1 MVDAVDEVKERK
13 ERGKESGMPVNIP
26 PRAKRRCG
34 QLEVE
39 MEASAVLGEDSLAV
53 ANNEL
58 AENLHSPIL
67 SLFVI
72 RH

>member
-1 MVDAVDEVKERK
+1 
-13 ERGKESGMPVNIP
+13 MPVNIP

-53 ANNEL
+53 ANKDRHLVGKVKEINQDNVFDL
-58 AENLHSPIL
+58 VFGF
-67 SLFVI
+67 LFVI
-72 RH
+72 G

>member
-1 MVDAVDEVKERK
+1 
-13 ERGKESGMPVNIP
+13 MPVNIP

-58 AENLHSPIL
+58 AENLHSPVL
-67 SLFVI
+67 SSFVI
-72 RH
+72 RHFFILHRLMFLG

>member
-1 MVDAVDEVKERK
+1 
-13 ERGKESGMPVNIP
+13 MPVNIP

-39 MEASAVLGEDSLAV
+39 MEASAVLGKDSLAV

>member
-1 MVDAVDEVKERK
+1 M
-13 ERGKESGMPVNIP
+13 NIP
-26 PRAKRRCG
+26 PRAKRRYG

>member
-1 MVDAVDEVKERK
+1 
-13 ERGKESGMPVNIP
+13 
-26 PRAKRRCG
+26 
-34 QLEVE
+34 

-72 RH
+72 RHFFILHRLMFLVYRFVLDLVFV

>member
-1 MVDAVDEVKERK
+1 
-13 ERGKESGMPVNIP
+13 MPVNIP

-53 ANNEL
+53 ANKD
-58 AENLHSPIL
+58 
-67 SLFVI
+67 
-72 RH
+72 RHWVGKGKRD